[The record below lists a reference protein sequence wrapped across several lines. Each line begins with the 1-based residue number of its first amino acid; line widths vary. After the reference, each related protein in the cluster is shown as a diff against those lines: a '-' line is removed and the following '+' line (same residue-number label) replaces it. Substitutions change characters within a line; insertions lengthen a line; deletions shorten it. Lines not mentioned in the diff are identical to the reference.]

1 MLVAVTGASGF
12 IGKRLVK
19 ALVGE
24 GHKVRILSR
33 RNRCIENV
41 ECFCG
46 DLINP
51 EIQFDTFLDGVDILF
66 HCAGEIVNESQME
79 SIHVDGTRRLVLAA
93 QGRIGRWVQ
102 LSSVGA
108 YGYCR
113 EGVVTETSPE
123 VPLGTYETT
132 KTQSDEIVR
141 NSGLP
146 FVILRPSNVFGPT
159 MTNQSLFQLVEM
171 IRRGLFFLIGNK
183 KALANYVHVDDVVN
197 AILKCGFHPK
207 AIGNVFNLSQTISIE
222 QMSKAFLQGHGLK
235 STLHRLPE
243 LPLRLVVFLLGWI
256 PGFPLTSPRIDA
268 MTSCCRYDSTKIVEE
283 LEYTFESSL
292 EERFFDF
299 SRSLK

>member
-12 IGKRLVK
+12 IGKRLVTVLLGK
-19 ALVGE
+19 

-33 RNRCIENV
+33 RNRCMENV

-46 DLINP
+46 DLTNP
-51 EIQFDTFLDGVDILF
+51 DIQLDTFLDDVDILF
-66 HCAGEIVNESQME
+66 HCAGEVVDESQMK

>member
-12 IGKRLVK
+12 IGKRLVTVLLGK
-19 ALVGE
+19 

-33 RNRCIENV
+33 SNRCMENV
-41 ECFCG
+41 ECFSG

-51 EIQFDTFLDGVDILF
+51 DIQLDTFLDDVDILF
-66 HCAGEIVNESQME
+66 HCAGEVVDESQMK

-183 KALANYVHVDDVVN
+183 RALANYVHVDDVVN

>member
-1 MLVAVTGASGF
+1 VLVAVTGASGF

-33 RNRCIENV
+33 RNLCMENV

-51 EIQFDTFLDGVDILF
+51 EIQLDTFLDGVDILF
-66 HCAGEIVNESQME
+66 HCAGEIVNKSQME

-146 FVILRPSNVFGPT
+146 YVILRPSNVFGPT

-183 KALANYVHVDDVVN
+183 RALANYVHVDDVVN
-197 AILKCGFHPK
+197 ALIKCGFHPN
-207 AIGNVFNLSQTISIE
+207 ATGNVFNLSQSIRVN
-222 QMSKAFLQGHGLK
+222 QMAQAILDGLEIDK
-235 STLHRLPE
+235 PLYRLPE
-243 LPLRLVVFLLGWI
+243 VPLRIMSFLFSWI
-256 PGFPLTSPRIDA
+256 KGFPLTSSRIDA
-268 MTSCCRYDSTKIVEE
+268 LTSECQYESKKIMKE
-283 LEYTFESSL
+283 LDFDYRFSL
-292 EERFFDF
+292 EERLIQFV
-299 SRSLK
+299 KGM